1 MARDRAN
8 IKTAIW
14 TSQDYRDLTFAEQ
27 WLYELLM
34 THPDTNYVGVVDWR
48 TNRLAAMAAD
58 ADPAFVRATAE
69 SLQAKRFV
77 FIDEE
82 TEEILVRSFL
92 RHDGLLKQPK
102 LSVSMVNAYGAVAS
116 KRIREVVTFEL
127 QRLFQEYPEWAA
139 FRQEKVMALVKG
151 KGTDMGEFT
160 LGFSPA
166 VTPLFRV
173 NAGQA
178 DPLPTATATTT
189 STSPSGEGVQGERKK
204 PERKL
209 PATWVPNG
217 AHIEYAKSR
226 LLNLEQET
234 ERFKLH
240 AETHD
245 RRLRDWDAGFRMW
258 LSKATPS
265 LPKSASPWSSEFHK
279 RGQA

>member
-160 LGFSPA
+160 LGFTPA

-178 DPLPTATATTT
+178 DPLPTTTATTT

-209 PATWVPNG
+209 PATWAPNG

-258 LSKATPS
+258 LSKATPT
-265 LPKSASPWSSEFHK
+265 LPKSASPWSPEFHK